1 MVKVLF
7 FSCGFTWTR
16 CLKSKYFFVRRL
28 CKQMQRFKLNRQ
40 WYWTTSW
47 LIWNDSFERDCP
59 QCKIWCHFGST
70 KFNGT
75 SFCFLWSL
83 RVHLHCN
90 NILKEFFFKQYRYRF
105 LGIKQVTR
113 WRAKFILCIIL
124 KFKKK
129 RLLTSTAAIC
139 TQIIFLI
146 EFIFIFSMFKVC

>member
-1 MVKVLF
+1 MQPLPTYNSLKVYGNWKDGENTFLF
-7 FSCGFTWTR
+7 LWFKWTR
-16 CLKSKYFFVRRL
+16 CSKSKPFFVRRL
-28 CKQMQRFKLNRQ
+28 CQQMQRFKLNRQ

-105 LGIKQVTR
+105 FGHQTGNKMT
-113 WRAKFILCIIL
+113 CIIY
-124 KFKKK
+124 FVHY
-129 RLLTSTAAIC
+129 T
-139 TQIIFLI
+139 
-146 EFIFIFSMFKVC
+146 